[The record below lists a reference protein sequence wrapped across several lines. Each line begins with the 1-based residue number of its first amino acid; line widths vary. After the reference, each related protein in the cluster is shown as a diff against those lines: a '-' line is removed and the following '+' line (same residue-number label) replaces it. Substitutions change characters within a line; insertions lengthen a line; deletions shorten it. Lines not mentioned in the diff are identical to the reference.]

1 MCNNTKIYHENLT
14 IMCFCTLFDIPLGR
28 GTVYQWGCWCMRF
41 AVREVLGGRRVLMFC
56 QAATCWCLAL
66 SMGRNAGGRVTN
78 AKIQKERAFC
88 KKKREFLPTI
98 LRSENFAL
106 KVAKPFVSGHFRQEK
121 KRSEIDRKIFEKM
134 LIILMKGI
142 WNTLIVKRF

>member
-1 MCNNTKIYHENLT
+1 
-14 IMCFCTLFDIPLGR
+14 
-28 GTVYQWGCWCMRF
+28 MRF

-66 SMGRNAGGRVTN
+66 SMGRYAGGRVTN
-78 AKIQKERAFC
+78 AKIQNERAFC

-98 LRSENFAL
+98 LRSENFVP

-121 KRSEIDRKIFEKM
+121 KRSEIGRKILKKCSLF
-134 LIILMKGI
+134 L
-142 WNTLIVKRF
+142 

>member
-1 MCNNTKIYHENLT
+1 
-14 IMCFCTLFDIPLGR
+14 
-28 GTVYQWGCWCMRF
+28 MRF

-88 KKKREFLPTI
+88 KKKRDFLPTL
-98 LRSENFAL
+98 LRSENFTPKA
-106 KVAKPFVSGHFRQEK
+106 AKPFVSGHFRQEG
-121 KRSEIDRKIFEKM
+121 KRSEIGRKIFEKTIF
-134 LIILMKGI
+134 LLGRHLKTSPFKTIFNLLGRICNPTASSI
-142 WNTLIVKRF
+142 SIFNTLIHLTTVFTIV